1 MSDRHTSGA
10 TLVLSAADVR
20 KYLTVESCRAA
31 IETAF
36 RFLGSGE
43 APLPVTI
50 GLHVPEGGFH
60 IKAGVLDWRRR
71 YFAAKTNGNFPD
83 NPRVHGLPTIQ
94 GVVILAD
101 ATNGSVLAVIDSV
114 ELTAKRTA
122 AATAVA
128 ARYLAQPAAS
138 EVAIVG
144 CGFQAYYQIEAL
156 QAVRPLGK
164 VIAVDQDH
172 GQAERFVR
180 RVREDLHLHCVAG
193 TLLDAAA
200 AQPAIWVTC
209 STSTEFVLFPEHVRA
224 GAFVAGVGVDSEQKR
239 ELSPALLEQSH
250 VVADLVD
257 QCKQIGDLH
266 HALAAGTEPKSVRE
280 LAQVVAGRQPGRE
293 HAHDICVFD
302 STGIGLQDVAAAA
315 AVFEAATV
323 ARDNDDHII
332 AVNLFQ

>member
-1 MSDRHTSGA
+1 MSDGDNSRA
-10 TLVLSAADVR
+10 TLVLSAAEVR
-20 KYLTVESCRAA
+20 KYLTVERCRVAV
-31 IETAF
+31 ETAF
-36 RFLGSGE
+36 RFLGSGA
-43 APLPVTI
+43 APLPVTV

-128 ARYLAQPAAS
+128 ARYLAQPEVS

-164 VIAVDQDH
+164 VMAVDHDH
-172 GQAERFVR
+172 ARAERFAS
-180 RVREDLHLHCVAG
+180 RVRENLRLHCVAG

-200 AQPAIWVTC
+200 AEPGIWVTC
-209 STSTEFVLFPEHVRA
+209 STSTEFLLFPEHVRA
-224 GAFVAGVGVDSEQKR
+224 GAFVAGVGVDSEHKR
-239 ELSPALLEQSH
+239 ELAPALLEQSH
-250 VVADLVD
+250 VVADLAD

-266 HALAAGTEPKSVRE
+266 HAVSAGIEPKSVRE
-280 LAQVVAGRQPGRE
+280 LAQIVAGLQPGRGR
-293 HAHDICVFD
+293 AQDICVFD
-302 STGIGLQDVAAAA
+302 STGIGLQDVAAGA
-315 AVFEAATV
+315 AVFEAAMV
-323 ARDNDDHII
+323 ARDQGDPII
-332 AVNLFQ
+332 AVQLSQ